1 MVTARAAPN
10 MGAQP
15 TNNGAA
21 MFDQVFDSIRKVSEF
36 SLHMQQETLKY
47 WADQW
52 MSFTP
57 LTGEQQPQWTREL
70 HKRWADAAIDLL
82 NRHRNALD
90 AAYKAG
96 ADLIQQTFKVS
107 AAQSPDEYRQTAEDL
122 WRKLFDTFREQA
134 DMQLR
139 DLHGWSE
146 NTVQDAAHAPS
157 S

>member
-1 MVTARAAPN
+1 MAAGRAAPN

-15 TNNGAA
+15 TNDGAA
-21 MFDQVFDSIRKVSEF
+21 MFDQVFDSIRKASEF

-47 WADQW
+47 WADHW

-57 LTGEQQPQWTREL
+57 LTGDGQSEWTQDFQR
-70 HKRWADAAIDLL
+70 RWADAAIDLL

-90 AAYKAG
+90 AAYKSG
-96 ADLIQQTFKVS
+96 TDLIQHTFQVS
-107 AAQSPDEYRQTAEDL
+107 TAQSPEEYRRIAEDL

-139 DLHGWSE
+139 DLHRWSE
-146 NTVQDAAHAPS
+146 KNVQDAPHAPGA
-157 S
+157 